1 MKKFRVF
8 AAAVV
13 LFSLAFAVSAAAQ
26 NNGGGNLSGR
36 VYYNPNVLKGQLER
50 ITKEMEEQLPE
61 ARKKEIEKQ
70 EQEKGRP
77 LTAEEIAKLD
87 EDIEMAKRLALAIKK
102 GMVAAITVEF
112 KNEKDMVLK
121 ADLKIDEEAL
131 KAAGIGWLKRKAIK
145 AALSVVPDQKG
156 RYTAK
161 DTVIYMVSGSGK
173 EVERDTLT
181 LSRDGRFLY
190 GKMDEQTPFKLTR
203 TK

>member
-1 MKKFRVF
+1 
-8 AAAVV
+8 
-13 LFSLAFAVSAAAQ
+13 
-26 NNGGGNLSGR
+26 
-36 VYYNPNVLKGQLER
+36 
-50 ITKEMEEQLPE
+50 
-61 ARKKEIEKQ
+61 
-70 EQEKGRP
+70 
-77 LTAEEIAKLD
+77 
-87 EDIEMAKRLALAIKK
+87 
-102 GMVAAITVEF
+102 
-112 KNEKDMVLK
+112 MVLK
-121 ADLKIDEEAL
+121 ADLKIDDEAL

-173 EVERDTLT
+173 EIERDTLT

>member
-1 MKKFRVF
+1 M
-8 AAAVV
+8 
-13 LFSLAFAVSAAAQ
+13 
-26 NNGGGNLSGR
+26 
-36 VYYNPNVLKGQLER
+36 ER

-121 ADLKIDEEAL
+121 ADLKIDDEAL

-145 AALSVVPDQKG
+145 AALSVVPSQKG
-156 RYTAK
+156 TYTAK
-161 DTVIYMVSGSGK
+161 DTVVYMVSGSGK
-173 EVERDTLT
+173 EIERDTLT